1 MNIFFLRGDDNM
13 IYQLINEMVKI
24 SIEYPVTYDI
34 FCVLVIF
41 IIASAYN
48 SFKRLNI
55 NLIGIFLSST
65 LSYSVLYLVWKIRI
79 LNLEFNNDMKLITCI
94 LTGFVSIEF
103 FNRFNPVVVVSFIIE
118 FLLNNLLAYLDKR
131 DKERKKAEKEGA
143 NNESENQEVPKKDSY
158 VIKKEDEEVKTFS
171 GFKRTK

>member
-1 MNIFFLRGDDNM
+1 
-13 IYQLINEMVKI
+13 
-24 SIEYPVTYDI
+24 
-34 FCVLVIF
+34 
-41 IIASAYN
+41 
-48 SFKRLNI
+48 
-55 NLIGIFLSST
+55 
-65 LSYSVLYLVWKIRI
+65 
-79 LNLEFNNDMKLITCI
+79 MKLILCI

-103 FNRFNPVVVVSFIIE
+103 FNRFNPAVVVSFIIE

-171 GFKRTK
+171 GFKKTK